1 MMRRRTWKEVKQKST
16 KFKFRKRRFQNFKRK
31 CKIQIKLRCSEQ
43 KIVAIQKEVQKEE
56 SVTPDQVEH
65 DPVEHL
71 QRGRAQ
77 EPQHQGDE
85 GHADRRI

>member
-1 MMRRRTWKEVKQKST
+1 M
-16 KFKFRKRRFQNFKRK
+16 
-31 CKIQIKLRCSEQ
+31 
-43 KIVAIQKEVQKEE
+43 VAIQKEVQKEG